1 MEEKKGI
8 ELVKKDTP
16 REVSVTVGNTT
27 FQPQGS
33 PAGVR
38 FNQEAAYVYLIIDTS
53 GSMRNGKLEQ
63 AKKGALEFAR
73 DAYNKGYLVGLIGF
87 SSEVSHICPPN
98 NDANLLKARMAGM
111 APSGS
116 TNMAEAIK
124 MAHYHLDKPD
134 KTQVIVIAT
143 DGRPDNKRKA
153 LSEAEKAKA
162 DKIDIITIGT
172 DDAEQDFMQKMA
184 TRAELGNKVK
194 REVFSQAISDAS
206 KLLPPPKSI
215 TKL

>member
-63 AKKGALEFAR
+63 AKKGAWNLPVMHIKR
-73 DAYNKGYLVGLIGF
+73 HLVGLIGF
-87 SSEVSHICPPN
+87 SSEVTIS
-98 NDANLLKARMAGM
+98 
-111 APSGS
+111 APQQRCQS
-116 TNMAEAIK
+116 A
-124 MAHYHLDKPD
+124 
-134 KTQVIVIAT
+134 
-143 DGRPDNKRKA
+143 
-153 LSEAEKAKA
+153 
-162 DKIDIITIGT
+162 
-172 DDAEQDFMQKMA
+172 
-184 TRAELGNKVK
+184 
-194 REVFSQAISDAS
+194 
-206 KLLPPPKSI
+206 
-215 TKL
+215 